1 MFKNC
6 FMMAERNV
14 SLSRNQSAL
23 SKSPSAMRNQGISK
37 TPSMLSKSPSISR
50 NPFQAIKSSLSRGPS
65 DWSQAVTNKMAG
77 PAKAVLRRPAQ
88 TWKDRAVSL
97 GAVSDRVVAIFD
109 YDATRDD
116 ELTLRRGMLI
126 QVLSRDSRISGD
138 DGWWTGCI
146 DDRVGIFP
154 NTYVAGRNEAVGLLG
169 TGDIAGVP
177 TSSSPSPLI
186 LREIDYASLDL
197 KEVIGMG
204 GFGKVYRG
212 IWHGTEVAVK
222 AVLPEPGDAASAT
235 VEGVRREARLFWLL
249 RHRNIIALR
258 GACLTEPNLCLVME
272 YARGGSLNR
281 VLSGRM
287 LAPDVLVD
295 WAMQIASGMQYLH
308 EEAKLPLVH
317 RDLKSSNSKFIVSRP
332 FGYFATSFVEGF
344 FLTPSSVFLPF
355 VLARI

>member
-1 MFKNC
+1 
-6 FMMAERNV
+6 MAERNV
-14 SLSRNQSAL
+14 GLSRNQSAL
-23 SKSPSAMRNQGISK
+23 SKSPSAVRNQGVLLK

-116 ELTLRRGMLI
+116 ELTLRRGMII

-154 NTYVAGRNEAVGLLG
+154 NTYVAGRNEAIGLLG
-169 TGDIAGVP
+169 TAGVP
-177 TSSSPSPLI
+177 TSSPSPLI
-186 LREIDYASLDL
+186 LREISYSSLDL

-212 IWHGTEVAVK
+212 IWHGAEVAVK
-222 AVLPEPGDAASAT
+222 AVLPDPGDVASAT
-235 VEGVRREARLFWLL
+235 VESVRREARLFWLL
-249 RHRNIIALR
+249 RHPNIIALR
-258 GACLTEPNLCLVME
+258 GACLAEPNLCLVME
-272 YARGGSLNR
+272 YARGGSLTR
-281 VLSGRM
+281 VLSGRI

-295 WAMQIASGMQYLH
+295 WATQIAKGMHYLH

-317 RDLKSSNSKFIVSRP
+317 RDLKSSNSTCTVN
-332 FGYFATSFVEGF
+332 YLHTCN
-344 FLTPSSVFLPF
+344 
-355 VLARI
+355 VLNL

>member
-1 MFKNC
+1 
-6 FMMAERNV
+6 MMAERFVN
-14 SLSRNQSAL
+14 LSRNPSAL
-23 SKSPSAMRNQGISK
+23 SKSPSAMRNQG
-37 TPSMLSKSPSISR
+37 TLSKSPSITR

-97 GAVSDRVVAIFD
+97 GAVSDQVVAIFD

-169 TGDIAGVP
+169 TGDIP

-186 LREIDYASLDL
+186 LREIIYDSLNL

-222 AVLPEPGDAASAT
+222 AVLTEPGDAASAT
-235 VEGVRREARLFWLL
+235 VESVRREARLFWLL

-295 WAMQIASGMQYLH
+295 WATQIASGMLYLH

-317 RDLKSSNSKFIVSRP
+317 RDLKSSNSKST
-332 FGYFATSFVEGF
+332 GNSFVISCKYGCKL
-344 FLTPSSVFLPF
+344 LTPMLG
-355 VLARI
+355 

>member
-1 MFKNC
+1 
-6 FMMAERNV
+6 MAEWNV
-14 SLSRNQSAL
+14 SLSRNPSAL
-23 SKSPSAMRNQGISK
+23 CKSPSAVRNQGTLSK

-65 DWSQAVTNKMAG
+65 DWSQAVTNKMG
-77 PAKAVLRRPAQ
+77 GKAVLRRPAQ

-146 DDRVGIFP
+146 DDCVGIFP

-169 TGDIAGVP
+169 TGNIP

-186 LREIDYASLDL
+186 LREIDYSSLDL
-197 KEVIGMG
+197 NEVIGMG

-222 AVLPEPGDAASAT
+222 AVLPEPGDAAIAT
-235 VEGVRREARLFWLL
+235 VESVRREARLFWLL

-295 WAMQIASGMQYLH
+295 WATQIANGMLYLH

-317 RDLKSSNSKFIVSRP
+317 RDLKSSNSK
-332 FGYFATSFVEGF
+332 
-344 FLTPSSVFLPF
+344 
-355 VLARI
+355 

>member
-1 MFKNC
+1 
-6 FMMAERNV
+6 MMAERNV
-14 SLSRNQSAL
+14 NLSRNQSAL
-23 SKSPSAMRNQGISK
+23 SKSPSAMRNQG
-37 TPSMLSKSPSISR
+37 TMLSKSPSISR
-50 NPFQAIKSSLSRGPS
+50 NPFHAIKSSLSRGPS
-65 DWSQAVTNKMAG
+65 DWSHAVTNKVAG

-154 NTYVAGRNEAVGLLG
+154 NTYVVGRNEAVGLLG
-169 TGDIAGVP
+169 TGNIP

-186 LREIDYASLDL
+186 LREINYDSLNL

-212 IWHGTEVAVK
+212 IWCGTEVAVK

-235 VEGVRREARLFWLL
+235 VESVRREARLFWLL

-295 WAMQIASGMQYLH
+295 WATQIASGMLYLH

-317 RDLKSSNSKFIVSRP
+317 RDLKSSNSK
-332 FGYFATSFVEGF
+332 
-344 FLTPSSVFLPF
+344 LTGNSLVT
-355 VLARI
+355 

>member
-1 MFKNC
+1 MNKNR
-6 FMMAERNV
+6 FMMAERNI
-14 SLSRNQSAL
+14 SLSRNPSAL
-23 SKSPSAMRNQGISK
+23 SKSPSATRNSGTVLK

-50 NPFQAIKSSLSRGPS
+50 NPFQAIKSSFSRGPS
-65 DWSQAVTNKMAG
+65 DWSQAVTNKMTG

-97 GAVSDRVVAIFD
+97 GAVSDCVVAIFD

-169 TGDIAGVP
+169 AGDLTGVA

-212 IWHGTEVAVK
+212 IWHGAEVAVK
-222 AVLPEPGDAASAT
+222 AVLPEPGDAAIAT
-235 VEGVRREARLFWLL
+235 VESVRREARLFWLL

-295 WAMQIASGMQYLH
+295 WATQIANGMNYLH

-317 RDLKSSNSKFIVSRP
+317 RDLKSSNSK
-332 FGYFATSFVEGF
+332 
-344 FLTPSSVFLPF
+344 LT
-355 VLARI
+355 RQ